1 MRRSLLLVLLLAL
14 ALSGAEKQR
23 RKGPKPPDIQIVEV
37 TGHRAQGVIG
47 IDGTVRNTGQK
58 PIKGLVLLFDF
69 MAPGRQVVTTQKG
82 ALDQELLEP
91 GSEAV
96 FRMALNEP
104 PRAVEFQIN
113 AVDGSSRELRVANP
127 GPFVIE

>member
-1 MRRSLLLVLLLAL
+1 MRRSLFLFTILAL
-14 ALSGAEKQR
+14 TLSGADKK
-23 RKGPKPPDIQIVEV
+23 RKGPKPPDVEIVEV
-37 TGHRAQGVIG
+37 AGHRGQGVIG
-47 IDGTVRNTGQK
+47 IDGTLRNTGEK

-82 ALDQELLEP
+82 ALDEELLEP

-96 FRMALNEP
+96 FRVALNAP